1 MTDSG
6 HLYGVRALVCG
17 GANGIGEAIAR
28 TLVRHDA
35 KVLAADHPDTDINT
49 RYRDVQ
55 GVDGQAM
62 SLTGEDGPAAAVH
75 AAREALDG
83 LDAVVICLHSQ
94 PQRPLGSDAAY
105 ADYNHRRLALT
116 RAYFEAALRS
126 LQKSPGGRFIVIG
139 LLRSAFSRETQTLFD
154 QSEQDLAELVRE
166 LATRAGEF
174 GITVNYIQPGAL
186 MTPES
191 RRIFS
196 DDKSLRDV
204 CIARSAAR
212 RLGEPLDV
220 AKAALFLASDD
231 ATFVSGTGIAVDG
244 GRSK

>member
-1 MTDSG
+1 MADSG
-6 HLYGVRALVCG
+6 QLFGVRALVCG

-35 KVLAADHPDTDINT
+35 KVLAADHPDTDIST
-49 RYRDVQ
+49 RYRDVP
-55 GVDGQAM
+55 GVSGLAM
-62 SLTGEDGPAAAVH
+62 SLTGEDSPVAAVH
-75 AAREALDG
+75 AAREGLDG

-94 PQRPLGSDAAY
+94 PQRPLDSAAAY
-105 ADYNHRRLALT
+105 ADYNNRRLALT
-116 RAYFEAALRS
+116 RAYFDAALS
-126 LQKSPGGRFIVIG
+126 PLQKSPGGRFIVIG
-139 LLRSAFSRETQTLFD
+139 LLRSAFSRDSQTLFD
-154 QSEQDLAELVRE
+154 QSEQDLAALVRE
-166 LATRAGEF
+166 LANRAGEF
-174 GITVNYIQPGAL
+174 GIAVNYIQPGAL

-196 DDKSLRDV
+196 DDKSLRDF
-204 CIARSAAR
+204 CIAKSAAR